1 MKILVLSRGVVGK
14 GMASPGVRSYH
25 TARVLA
31 EQIPEA
37 EVTLSVPNE
46 PDIESPHPR
55 LKIVQH
61 GTTLNGFRQMLQA
74 DIIVSRNFPPM
85 VVPLFF
91 KKRLALD
98 FFTPFF
104 IEWMEL
110 SKRLTR
116 RGQRN
121 LWVASNR
128 HYSDSQ
134 LTLADFVFCSNERQ
148 RDLWIGAMATL
159 GLVSPEV
166 YGKDDRLAH
175 LVSVVPYGVQS
186 GSPEHKEQVLKGVV
200 PGINP
205 GDKVVIWNGLIV
217 EWFDADTVIRAMAE
231 VSKTRDDVKL
241 FFLGTNHPDFVT
253 SVEAPPVQRA
263 MELSRQLGV
272 FDRSVFFNV
281 GWVPYKEIGNYLSEA
296 DIGICASY
304 QNLESR
310 YAFRTRFMD
319 LFWAELPIVSTTGD
333 VLADRIANDP
343 LGVAVTPGDSSAMAN
358 AILRLV
364 EDQEFYGQ
372 CVSNMAA
379 MKEELRW
386 ERVLQPL
393 IEFCRSDE
401 EWAVPKRQRIVP
413 LVRRTL
419 AYLIQKSLVPIA
431 RW

>member
-55 LKIVQH
+55 LKIVRTG
-61 GTTLNGFRQMLQA
+61 GTLSGFRQMLQA
-74 DIIVSRNFPPM
+74 DVIVSRNFPPV

-159 GLVSPEV
+159 GLISPEI
-166 YGKDDRLAH
+166 YGKDDKLAH

-186 GSPEHKEQVLKGVV
+186 GGPEHKEQVLKGVI

-231 VSKTRDDVKL
+231 VSKSRDDVKL

-263 MELSRQLGV
+263 MALSKELGIY
-272 FDRSVFFNV
+272 DRSVFFNV
-281 GWVPYKEIGNYLSEA
+281 GWVPYKDIGNYLSEA
-296 DIGICASY
+296 DIGICAGY

-319 LFWAELPIVSTTGD
+319 LFWAEVPIVTTTGD
-333 VLADRIANDP
+333 VLADRIAKDP
-343 LGVAVTPGDSSAMAN
+343 LGEAIVPGDHAAMAK

-364 EDQEFYGQ
+364 EDQEFYDE

-386 ERVLQPL
+386 ERVLEPL

-401 EWAVPKRQRIVP
+401 EYAQPKRQRFIP
-413 LVRRTL
+413 LLRRTL
-419 AYLIQKSLVPIA
+419 AYLIEKSLVPIA